1 MVLSA
6 PNWLIFWGLLAPL
19 AAVVVIERL
28 DKPSSNVP
36 ILFLFWHRRPSDFM
50 PFWHIENTRKYAIKG
65 DEISYRCIKTSIII
79 MIVPPPTDV
88 KNARCQRSIFG
99 IKRGHNHDQV
109 DERKTK
115 KRRKND
121 VENEVDEG
129 KKLCPIFGT
138 LSHLWYIKN
147 NTNRVLNRTQSR
159 RRSPTI

>member
-1 MVLSA
+1 MGV
-6 PNWLIFWGLLAPL
+6 
-19 AAVVVIERL
+19 AAVVVARR
-28 DKPSSNVP
+28 
-36 ILFLFWHRRPSDFM
+36 WHYRPSDFM
-50 PFWHIENTRKYAIKG
+50 PFWHIENTRNYAIMG
-65 DEISYRCIKTSIII
+65 
-79 MIVPPPTDV
+79 IVPPPTDV

-115 KRRKND
+115 ERRKKD
-121 VENEVDEG
+121 VENRVNEG

-147 NTNRVLNRTQSR
+147 NTNRVLNRTHSR

>member
-1 MVLSA
+1 
-6 PNWLIFWGLLAPL
+6 
-19 AAVVVIERL
+19 
-28 DKPSSNVP
+28 
-36 ILFLFWHRRPSDFM
+36 
-50 PFWHIENTRKYAIKG
+50 
-65 DEISYRCIKTSIII
+65 

-99 IKRGHNHDQV
+99 IKRGRNRDQV

-115 KRRKND
+115 KDEKKTKKNG
-121 VENEVDEG
+121 VDEG

-147 NTNRVLNRTQSR
+147 NTNRVLDRTQSR

>member
-1 MVLSA
+1 
-6 PNWLIFWGLLAPL
+6 
-19 AAVVVIERL
+19 
-28 DKPSSNVP
+28 
-36 ILFLFWHRRPSDFM
+36 
-50 PFWHIENTRKYAIKG
+50 
-65 DEISYRCIKTSIII
+65 

-115 KRRKND
+115 ERRKKD
-121 VENEVDEG
+121 VENRVNEG
-129 KKLCPIFGT
+129 KKLCPVFGT

-159 RRSPTI
+159 RRSPTIQWGSGGFVGFIRHDSCSDFRIGRRESSDGVFYIKNFPKNFFQNTVDKSPPLLYNGIVGRGQEPRDRRRKP